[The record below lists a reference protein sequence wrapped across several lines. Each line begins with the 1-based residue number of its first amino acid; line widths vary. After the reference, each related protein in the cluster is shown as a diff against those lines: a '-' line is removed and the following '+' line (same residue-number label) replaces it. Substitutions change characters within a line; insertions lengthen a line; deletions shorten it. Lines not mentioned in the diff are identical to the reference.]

1 MDGMIVYG
9 RAEGRTGDAMVSS
22 THKISTPRAAQRA
35 AQCCFGV
42 AGILI
47 CLAVPA
53 VSQSVAASQPGDP
66 VSIDGGMVAGKL
78 VAGDVKAF
86 LGIPYAA
93 PPIGS
98 LRWREPQ
105 PVKPWTGV
113 RVSDQYSAPCAQRVI
128 GAASAPAP
136 SEDCLY
142 LNLWTPAKPAATK
155 LPVIVYIFGGG
166 YNGGASSAPSLSG
179 EYLARKG
186 AVYVNFNYRLGV
198 LGSLGLPELTAE
210 SPHKASSNYVHLDE
224 IAVLQWVHRN
234 IAKFGGDPG
243 NVTLMGQSSGAID
256 VSYLEAS
263 PLTKG
268 LIHRVVALSGATFP
282 GGPWGA
288 RPLKNVEQAGLKF
301 EEKLGVKSLAE
312 LRTLPWEK
320 LMETSWIDIN
330 EPTAADGYVLPS
342 PAPEMLAAHRH
353 NDVPALL
360 NWCRDEGLRNLTNVK
375 TLDEFKAQVQ
385 LIAGAKS
392 QEMMKLYPAST
403 DEEARQAGLKAGR
416 SGMAAIQMVG
426 WAVAQSGGMSPAFVS
441 VFSHGQS
448 AGHGS
453 DVAYWLGTVREA
465 AAGPRGTPVTAYDLE
480 LSGKMSDA
488 LIAFAR
494 TGTPNTPALTWPRFD
509 PKDAYRM
516 DFGERIES
524 VPVDKGVFFY
534 IANPDVKVGWA
545 GMMLG
550 GPGGP
555 GAPQKH

>member
-1 MDGMIVYG
+1 MVWLTHMNLNRGCSR
-9 RAEGRTGDAMVSS
+9 RA
-22 THKISTPRAAQRA
+22 TPLAL
-35 AQCCFGV
+35 V
-42 AGILI
+42 TTGILI
-47 CLAVPA
+47 YLAVPA
-53 VSQSVAASQPGDP
+53 VAQPAPTNFTSNP
-66 VSIDGGMVAGKL
+66 VKIDSGLVAGKV
-78 VAGDVKAF
+78 VAGDVKAY
-86 LGIPYAA
+86 LGVPYAA
-93 PPIGS
+93 PPVAD

-105 PVKPWTGV
+105 PVKPWAGV
-113 RVSDQYSAPCAQRVI
+113 RAADQYRAPCPQRSFGP
-128 GAASAPAP
+128 GAGPAP

-142 LNLWTPAKPAATK
+142 LNLWAPAKPPAKK

-186 AVYVNFNYRLGV
+186 VVFVNFNYRLGV

-210 SPHKASSNYVHLDE
+210 SPYQASSNYVHLDE

-234 IAKFGGDPG
+234 IAQFGGDPG
-243 NVTLMGQSSGAID
+243 DVTLMGQSSGAID

-263 PLTKG
+263 PLAHG

-288 RPLKNVEQAGLKF
+288 RHLKDVEQAGLKF
-301 EEKLGVKSLAE
+301 QQKLGANSLAD
-312 LRTLPWEK
+312 LRALPWEK
-320 LMETSWIDIN
+320 LIEASWIDIN

-342 PAPEMLAAHRH
+342 PAPEMLATHRH

-360 NWCRDEGLRNLTNVK
+360 SWCRDEGLRNLINVK

-392 QEMMKLYPAST
+392 EEMLKIYPAST
-403 DEEARQAGLKAGR
+403 DEEARQAGLQAGR

-426 WAVAQSGGMSPAFVS
+426 WAVAQSGGKSPAFVS

-453 DVAYWLGTVREA
+453 DVAYWLGTVRDA
-465 AAGPRGTPVTAYDLE
+465 AAGAGPHGTPATAYDLE
-480 LSGKMSDA
+480 LSNQMSDA
-488 LIAFAR
+488 LVAFAK
-494 TGTPNTPALTWPRFD
+494 TGSPTTTAVKWPRFD
-509 PKDAYRM
+509 PKDPYRI
-516 DFGERIES
+516 DFGERVES

-534 IANPDVKVGWA
+534 IANPGLKVGWA

-555 GAPQKH
+555 QTH

>member
-1 MDGMIVYG
+1 MPWSLVI
-9 RAEGRTGDAMVSS
+9 
-22 THKISTPRAAQRA
+22 
-35 AQCCFGV
+35 
-42 AGILI
+42 AGILV
-47 CLAVPA
+47 CLSGQAG
-53 VSQSVAASQPGDP
+53 SQPAPAPGGP
-66 VSIDGGMVAGKL
+66 VKVDGGQVAGKL
-78 VAGDVKAF
+78 VAADVEAY

-93 PPIGS
+93 PPVGD

-105 PVKPWTGV
+105 PVKPWAGI
-113 RVSDQYSAPCAQRVI
+113 RAADQYSAPCAQRVQ
-128 GAASAPAP
+128 GAATTPAP

-142 LNLWTPAKPAATK
+142 LNLWAPANPLAKK

-166 YNGGASSAPSLSG
+166 YNGGTSSMPSLSG

-186 AVYVNFNYRLGV
+186 VVYVNFNYRLGV
-198 LGSLGLPELTAE
+198 LGSLGLPELSAE
-210 SPHKASSNYVHLDE
+210 STHKASSNYVHLDE

-243 NVTLMGQSSGAID
+243 HVTLMGQSSGAID
-256 VSYLEAS
+256 VSYLQAS
-263 PLTKG
+263 PLAQG

-288 RPLKNVEQAGLKF
+288 RPLKDVEQAGLKF
-301 EEKLGVKSLAE
+301 QQKLGAKSLAE

-320 LMETSWIDIN
+320 LIEASWIDIN
-330 EPTAADGYVLPS
+330 EPTAADGYVLPL
-342 PAPEMLAAHRH
+342 PAPEMVAAHRH

-360 NWCRDEGLRNLTNVK
+360 SWCRDEGFRGLIDVK
-375 TLDEFKAQVQ
+375 TLEEFKAEVQ
-385 LIAGAKS
+385 SVAGAKS
-392 QEMMKLYPAST
+392 DEMLKLYPAST
-403 DEEARQAGLKAGR
+403 DEEARQAGLRAGR

-426 WAVAQSGGMSPAFVS
+426 WASAQSGGKSPAFVS

-465 AAGPRGTPVTAYDLE
+465 AQGPSSRGAQVTASDLE

-494 TGTPNTPALTWPRFD
+494 TGNPSTPAVKWPRFD
-509 PKDAYRM
+509 PNDAYRI
-516 DFGERIES
+516 DFGEGAER
-524 VPVDKGVFFY
+524 VPVDKGVFFF

-545 GMMLG
+545 GMMRR

-555 GAPQKH
+555 GAPQNH